1 MLMNENPYIS
11 FVARHAACY
20 NYGTLGNHVAYLKC
34 EFDIDV
40 MKINYEDSVYL
51 LKLINKN
58 NNLNENVIS
67 SVIKECCEIRDN
79 EKHVYLTKSE
89 ICDIIKSLSI
99 S

>member
-1 MLMNENPYIS
+1 MRNPYIS
-11 FVARHAACY
+11 FVARHAAY
-20 NYGTLGNHVAYLKC
+20 YTYGTLGAYLKC
-34 EFDIDV
+34 EFDIVV
-40 MKINYEDSVYL
+40 MKINYEESVYL
-51 LKLINKN
+51 LKLINEN
-58 NNLNENVIS
+58 NNLNENVIL